1 MNQILVS
8 EKIYVTKEMKRKR
21 VFYKTLFYI
30 SLITFL
36 LLLALYIYIDIDKNR
51 QEALGQEILAA
62 QEADNT
68 TVEEQAIVFALDDN
82 EEDNTIEQ
90 APIAQTTSTTTR
102 ESEQTQ
108 IHSAVTTSD
117 GNTYQTDGVFEYPK
131 LGINYSVLSSES
143 ESLLKV
149 SLCKYWGPKP
159 NEIGN
164 YCIVGHN
171 YRSGKMFGK
180 LKNAEVGD
188 KVKMTDLT
196 GRILTYVVY
205 NKYVVEPTDVSCT
218 SQLTDG
224 KKELTLITCTQYGA
238 RRLVVKCR
246 EV

>member
-21 VFYKTLFYI
+21 IFYKILFYI

-36 LLLALYIYIDIDKNR
+36 ALLALYIYIDVDKTQ
-51 QEALGQEILAA
+51 QEKLGQEILAA
-62 QEADNT
+62 QESDNT
-68 TVEEQAIVFALDDN
+68 TAEEQAMVFALDD
-82 EEDNTIEQ
+82 EEENSVEQ
-90 APIAQTTSTTTR
+90 APVVENTTHEN
-102 ESEQTQ
+102 ESTQ
-108 IHSAVTTSD
+108 IRSAVKTSD

-180 LKNAEVGD
+180 LKNAEIGD
-188 KVKMTDLT
+188 KVKLTDLS
-196 GRILTYVVY
+196 GRTLTYAVY